1 MADSADQAQTE
12 IEQAHQ
18 RQLERL
24 KRDDVIASDECVECG
39 AEIDEGRRKAIK
51 TNLCIGCAEINELR
65 SKNYAARR

>member
-1 MADSADQAQTE
+1 MADSADQAQIE

-24 KRDDVIASDECVECG
+24 KRDDVIESDECVECG

-51 TNLCIGCAEINELR
+51 TNLCIGCAEMQEIKR
-65 SKNYAARR
+65 KQFRR